1 MVAGGNPPG
10 PRLLMTALN
19 FFVVDLAFIQT
30 YLANRAHK
38 SATFWICS
46 PEWKFLNT
54 LWIRNCVDT
63 KFGYFLSNCI
73 VRSGPALCCEYLR
86 WLSTVL
92 WAVSG
97 NSLDSVCFKL
107 GKQTWRQKKTMVH
120 SKWFLKIY
128 SLKFC
133 DIWQN
138 FYFYLILN
146 NVNFKMEVEQMNFVT
161 HLIIITVQ
169 LYLLII

>member
-1 MVAGGNPPG
+1 MA
-10 PRLLMTALN
+10 A
-19 FFVVDLAFIQT
+19 
-30 YLANRAHK
+30 
-38 SATFWICS
+38 
-46 PEWKFLNT
+46 
-54 LWIRNCVDT
+54 
-63 KFGYFLSNCI
+63 
-73 VRSGPALCCEYLR
+73 
-86 WLSTVL
+86 
-92 WAVSG
+92 
-97 NSLDSVCFKL
+97 
-107 GKQTWRQKKTMVH
+107 KKTMVH
-120 SKWFLKIY
+120 SKWFLKI